1 MLEGLFQPAH
11 LIVILAIAL
20 LVVGPRKLPE
30 LGAGLGKSIR
40 EFKKGM
46 SDLNK
51 TAVDGPVDA
60 TKGQAREKSADSRQ
74 DMK

>member
-51 TAVDGPVDA
+51 TAVDGLPMQQRA
-60 TKGQAREKSADSRQ
+60 MQEKSLPTPRRR
-74 DMK
+74 